1 MFLWFQGVLPSIVRF
16 IFLQEKRPVWVL
28 RTVLEIFGADRV
40 VACVSARDTRCCS
53 LVQWL
58 QAWPVFPLQTHPN
71 VDKKLFTAESQIGLK
86 NPEKSFPINSDV
98 GVLKWRLQ
106 TTEESFIPLTS
117 ECERASG
124 CLEQPPAHRAAGIA
138 GVGHLE
144 ADKNLFSNSGC
155 LGDDPAALLKAHQL
169 LGALCRKP
177 V

>member
-1 MFLWFQGVLPSIVRF
+1 M
-16 IFLQEKRPVWVL
+16 
-28 RTVLEIFGADRV
+28 
-40 VACVSARDTRCCS
+40 
-53 LVQWL
+53 
-58 QAWPVFPLQTHPN
+58 FPLQTHPN

-124 CLEQPPAHRAAGIA
+124 CVEQPPAYLAAGIP

-155 LGDDPAALLKAHQL
+155 LGDDSAVLLKARWL